1 MMSEGINV
9 MNIVT
14 EYFEKPDISVQM
26 EPQRC

>member
-14 EYFEKPDISVQM
+14 EYLEKPYISVQM